1 MFEFIE
7 INSDKALKEKRDIV
21 FAQFKRF
28 FGEIPQHLEL
38 LGNINPKILS
48 DFLKYN
54 MSLMKNKKFHKDFF
68 VFIRLHTALKENYKY
83 CIAFNS
89 KLLEERGYDKT
100 LIENID
106 CIDNFPVDPNSKVLV
121 KKCYKSIFNSSEFGE
136 NDLQELYDLG
146 WEIKEIYQVIEHIG
160 LLEKNRRVIEAFL
173 KK

>member
-7 INSDKALKEKRDIV
+7 IKSNSALNDKRNTV

-28 FGEIPQHLEL
+28 FGEMPQHLEL
-38 LGNINPKILS
+38 VGNINPEILS

-68 VFIRLHTALKENYKY
+68 VFIRLYTALKENYEY

-89 KLLEERGYDKT
+89 KLLIERGYDKT
-100 LIENID
+100 LIENLN
-106 CIDNFPVDPNSKVLV
+106 CINNFPVDHNSKTLV
-121 KKCYKSIFNSSEFGE
+121 NKCYKAVFNSSKFGE
-136 NDLQELYDLG
+136 DDLQELFDLG
-146 WEIKEIYQVIEHIG
+146 WEIIEIYQVIEHIG
-160 LLEKNRRVIEAFL
+160 LLEKNSRIIKAFL

>member
-7 INSDKALKEKRDIV
+7 VENSNIDIDKRNMV
-21 FAQFKRF
+21 FAQFKRI
-28 FGEIPQHLEL
+28 FGEIPSHLEL
-38 LGNINPKILS
+38 LGNINPEILS

-68 VFIRLHTALKENYKY
+68 VFIRLYTALKENYEY

-89 KLLEERGYDKT
+89 KLLKERGYDKA

-106 CIDNFPVDPNSKVLV
+106 CIDDLPVDNNSKVLV
-121 KKCYKSIFNSSEFGE
+121 KKCYKAIFNSSEFGE
-136 NDLQELYDLG
+136 KDLQELYDLG
-146 WEIKEIYQVIEHIG
+146 WEITEIYQVIEHIG
-160 LLEKNRRVIEAFL
+160 LLEKNRRIIKAFL